1 MAIRSA
7 ALSRSSFRSVAR
19 DLIDPDFLFADQS
32 PAKHIPYLRHVDDHV
47 IALKDGSYAA
57 FVRVGGLCAQTMDFA
72 EINVFMEARNTL
84 VRALGDARYA
94 VQATV
99 IRRRIRPELPGAF
112 ANPRMAEFDQRYFA
126 ALAARKMFVNE
137 MVLTFVR
144 RRQAS
149 LDGASEGL
157 LAKFG
162 LARRR
167 ETLERD
173 ADVLAEFRERLQAIV
188 AALQPYGAELMGCR
202 RMSFDSAAQGLTV
215 SEPLSFLGSLLAGGV
230 AKPIAIARAGIDR
243 TIGARRLIFGRRAV
257 QFDGINEA
265 QTRFGAIL
273 SLLEYPAESSPAMF
287 DGLLHVPREMIVS
300 QSFQI
305 LDRPIADTRINVN
318 KGRTTNSDEAGTTV
332 EEEFEYARD
341 VLAAGSA
348 VFGTHHLTIMALGE
362 TPKEMAEATAEI
374 GAELDLLALTYVR
387 EDANFEPCFWAQ
399 LPGNFAYIARDALV
413 SSKNFASF
421 VSLHNFPVGKRAGA
435 KWGSALTLLQTTS
448 LTPYH
453 FNLHVGD
460 VGNFT
465 VFGPTGVGK
474 TVLMLVLGMQAQRLD
489 PPPKFIFFDKD
500 RGAEILFRAVG
511 GQYERLTPGEATGF
525 NPLQLEGS
533 AQDREF
539 LFILLRFM
547 LRPRDGQELSTSE
560 EQILMEAVALVF
572 ELDPAARKLSELP
585 SVLGGVERANRT
597 DLVARLQPWIGKG
610 PRAWLF
616 DNAVDE
622 LAFGSR
628 LAGFDMTH
636 VLRDDDICGAALIYL
651 FHRIEREMTG
661 EPVLLFLDEVWH
673 LLKQPVF
680 RAFIIDRLKTIRKKN
695 GAIGLGTQSAQDVL
709 EVPGWHAIVEQTKT
723 NIFFPNPKADET
735 AHREVF
741 RLSAKEFEWIRTTLP
756 ASRAF
761 LIRHERDSVIAKL
774 DLSSMPDWL
783 NLISGREENL
793 VLMERAI
800 AAHGPDP
807 EAWVPPFLKE
817 TAS

>member
-1 MAIRSA
+1 MDARSF
-7 ALSRSSFRSVAR
+7 ALRRSSFRAVAR
-19 DLIDPDFLFADQS
+19 DLIDPDFLLADQS
-32 PAKHIPYLRHVDDHV
+32 PAKHIPYLRHVDDH
-47 IALKDGSYAA
+47 ILALKDGSYAA
-57 FVRVGGLCAQTMDFA
+57 FVRVGGICAQTMDFA

-94 VQATV
+94 MQASV
-99 IRRRIRPELPGAF
+99 IRRRIRPDLPGHF
-112 ANPRMAEFDQRYFA
+112 ANPRMAAFDERYFA
-126 ALAARKMFVNE
+126 ALSARKMFVNE

-144 RRQAS
+144 RRPTS

-157 LAKFG
+157 LAKLG
-162 LARRR
+162 LGQRRA
-167 ETLERD
+167 TLERD
-173 ADVLAEFRERLQAIV
+173 ADVLSEFRERLHAIT
-188 AALQPYGAELMGCR
+188 AALQPYGAELMACR
-202 RMSFDSAAQGLTV
+202 KTAHGVTL
-215 SEPLSFLGSLLAGGV
+215 SEPLSFLGSILAGGISRPV
-230 AKPIAIARAGIDR
+230 AVARAGIDR

-265 QTRFGAIL
+265 ATRFGAIL
-273 SLLEYPAESSPAMF
+273 SLLEYPADSSPAMF

-332 EEEFEYARD
+332 EEDFEYARD
-341 VLAAGSA
+341 VLASGSA
-348 VFGTHHLTIMALGE
+348 VFGTHHLTIMALGDS
-362 TPKEMAEATAEI
+362 PKEMADATAEI

-421 VSLHNFPVGKRAGA
+421 VSLHNFPVGKRTGA

-489 PPPKFIFFDKD
+489 PAPKFIFFDKD
-500 RGAEILFRAVG
+500 RGAEILFRALS

-533 AQDREF
+533 PQDREF
-539 LFILLRFM
+539 LFNLLRFM

-572 ELDPAARKLSELP
+572 ELDPSARKLSELP

-616 DNAVDE
+616 DNAADGLGFE
-622 LAFGSR
+622 ARF
-628 LAGFDMTH
+628 AGFDMTH
-636 VLRDDDICGAALIYL
+636 VLRDDDICGAALMYL
-651 FHRIEREMTG
+651 FHRIEREMNG

-723 NIFFPNPKADET
+723 NIFFPNPKADEA

-741 RLSAKEFEWIRTTLP
+741 RLSAKEFDWIRTTLP

-761 LIRHERDSVIAKL
+761 LIRHERDSVIARL

-800 AAHGPDP
+800 AAHGADP
-807 EAWVPPFLKE
+807 EAWVPAFLKE
-817 TAS
+817 AAS

>member
-1 MAIRSA
+1 MAARSVA
-7 ALSRSSFRSVAR
+7 ASRPAFRAVAR

-32 PAKHIPYLRHVDDHV
+32 PARHIPYLRHVDDHV
-47 IALKDGSYAA
+47 VALKDGSYAA
-57 FVRVGGLCAQTMDFA
+57 FVTVGGICAQTMDFA

-99 IRRRIRPELPGAF
+99 IRRRIRPELPGRF
-112 ANPRMAEFDQRYFA
+112 LNPRMAEFDARYFA
-126 ALAARKMFVNE
+126 GLAAKKMFVNE

-144 RRQAS
+144 RRPAS
-149 LDGASEGL
+149 LDAASEGL
-157 LAKFG
+157 LARLG
-162 LARRR
+162 LGRRR
-167 ETLERD
+167 LTLERE
-173 ADVLAEFRERLQAIV
+173 ADVLAEFRERLHAIV
-188 AALQPYGAELMGCR
+188 AALQPYGAVLMGCR
-202 RMSFDSAAQGLTV
+202 RTAQGLTV
-215 SEPLSFLGSLLAGGV
+215 SEPLSFLSSLMAGGV
-230 AKPIAIARAGIDR
+230 SRPAAVARAGIDR
-243 TIGARRLIFGRRAV
+243 TLGARRLIFGRRAV
-257 QFDGINEA
+257 QFDGVTETE
-265 QTRFGAIL
+265 TRFGAIL

-318 KGRTTNSDEAGTTV
+318 KGRTTNSDEAGTSV

-341 VLAAGSA
+341 VLASGTA
-348 VFGTHHLTIMALGE
+348 VFGTHHLTIMALGT

-421 VSLHNFPVGKRAGA
+421 VSLHNFPVGKREGA
-435 KWGSALTLLQTTS
+435 KWGGAITLLQTTS

-489 PPPKFIFFDKD
+489 PPPKFFFFDKD

-525 NPLQLEGS
+525 NPLQLEGT
-533 AQDREF
+533 AADRAF
-539 LFILLRFM
+539 LFNLLRFM

-572 ELDPAARKLSELP
+572 ELEPQARRLSELP

-616 DNAVDE
+616 DNASDE
-622 LAFGSR
+622 LQFGAR
-628 LAGFDMTH
+628 FAGFDMTH
-636 VLRDDDICGAALIYL
+636 VLRDDDICGAGLMYL

-723 NIFFPNPKADET
+723 NIFFPNPKADEA

-761 LIRHERDSVIAKL
+761 LIRHERDSVIARL
-774 DLSSMPDWL
+774 DLGHLPDWL

-793 VLMERAI
+793 AVIERVI

-807 EAWVPPFLKE
+807 DAWVPVFLRE